1 MANLNSREMAKIAID
16 KKLCREYC
24 DASKGAD
31 NFIVYLNDGDEFQ
44 IQLFNPTNRVI
55 GAKLKFNNEHK
66 GWFSSDNYVVLRPA
80 ERVWLERFLD
90 CHDKFI
96 FNTYEVS
103 NSTQVME
110 AIKDN
115 GDITVEFY
123 YEDNSSRSRG
133 ITISQPILYSEPLT
147 FAPQHTY
154 YCGDSVSNISGS
166 VRCGTNSCVNTLGFA
181 SSATTL
187 TSSADTEA
195 SSYSYTGSA
204 STSASG
210 ARCLKKST
218 KTVETGRVEH
228 GSYSSQNFKNVYY
241 EFESWPFTTKH
252 FKLLPVSRKQYSDS
266 DLRKVYCTNC
276 GKKLSPKFKFCPVC
290 GTKVNG

>member
-1 MANLNSREMAKIAID
+1 MANLNPREMAKIAVE
-16 KKLCREYC
+16 KRLCKEYC
-24 DASKGAD
+24 DASKGVD

-66 GWFSSDNYVVLRPA
+66 GWFSSDNYVVLRPG

-103 NSTQVME
+103 NSSQVME

-115 GDITVEFY
+115 GDITVQFY
-123 YEDNSSRSRG
+123 YEDESSRSRG
-133 ITISQPILYSEPLT
+133 ITVSQPLVYTEPFT

-154 YCGDSVSNISGS
+154 YCSDSISDISGS
-166 VRCGTNSCVNTLGFA
+166 ITCGTNSCVNTLGFA

-187 TSSADTEA
+187 TSNADTA
-195 SSYSYTGSA
+195 SSSYSTATSTAKSLGKARSA
-204 STSASG
+204 
-210 ARCLKKST
+210 

-241 EFESWPFTTKH
+241 EFENWPFATKN

>member
-1 MANLNSREMAKIAID
+1 MANLNVREMAKIAID
-16 KKLCREYC
+16 KKLCKEYN
-24 DASKGAD
+24 DASKGVD

-55 GAKLKFNNEHK
+55 GAKLKFNDEHK
-66 GWFSSDNYVVLRPA
+66 GWFSSDNYVVLRPG
-80 ERVWLERFLD
+80 ERIWLERFLD

-103 NSTQVME
+103 NSRQVME

-115 GDITVEFY
+115 GDITVQFY

-133 ITISQPILYSEPLT
+133 ITISQPILYSEPFT

-154 YCGDSVSNISGS
+154 YYCGDSVNNISGS
-166 VRCGTNSCVNTLGFA
+166 VTCGTNSCVNTLGIA

-187 TSSADTEA
+187 TSNADV
-195 SSYSYTGSA
+195 
-204 STSASG
+204 TSASYSASAATSTAKSLG
-210 ARCLKKST
+210 KARSA

-228 GSYSSQNFKNVYY
+228 GSHSSQNFKNVYY
-241 EFESWPFTTKH
+241 EFESWPFATKY
-252 FKLLPVSRKQYSDS
+252 FKLLPVSRKQYSEG

-276 GKKLSPKFKFCPVC
+276 GKKLSPKFKFCPAC
-290 GTKVNG
+290 GAKVIN

>member
-66 GWFSSDNYVVLRPA
+66 GWFSSDNYVVLRPG

-154 YCGDSVSNISGS
+154 YCGDSVNSISSSS
-166 VRCGTNSCVNTLGFA
+166 VTCGTNSCVNTLGFA
-181 SSATTL
+181 SSATAL
-187 TSSADTEA
+187 TSNADVTSA
-195 SSYSYTGSA
+195 SYSA
-204 STSASG
+204 STAKSLG
-210 ARCLKKST
+210 KARST

-241 EFESWPFTTKH
+241 EFESWPFATKH

>member
-1 MANLNSREMAKIAID
+1 MANLNSREMAKIAVE
-16 KKLCREYC
+16 KRLCREYC

-55 GAKLKFNNEHK
+55 GAKLKFNDEHK
-66 GWFSSDNYVVLRPA
+66 GWFSSDNYVVLRPG

-103 NSTQVME
+103 NSRQVME

-123 YEDNSSRSRG
+123 YEDNSDRSRG
-133 ITISQPILYSEPLT
+133 ITISQPILFSEPLT

-154 YCGDSVSNISGS
+154 YCGDSVSSISGS
-166 VRCGTNSCVNTLGFA
+166 VTCGANSCVNTLGFA
-181 SSATTL
+181 DSATTL
-187 TSSADTEA
+187 TSNANI
-195 SSYSYTGSA
+195 
-204 STSASG
+204 TSASASASYSTAASTAKSLG
-210 ARCLKKST
+210 KARSA

-241 EFESWPFTTKH
+241 EFESWPFATKH

>member
-1 MANLNSREMAKIAID
+1 MANLNPREMAKIAVE
-16 KKLCREYC
+16 KRLCKEYC
-24 DASKGAD
+24 DASKGED

-55 GAKLKFNNEHK
+55 GAKLKFNDEHK
-66 GWFSSDNYVVLRPA
+66 GWFSSDNYVVLRPG

-103 NSTQVME
+103 NSRQVME

-115 GDITVEFY
+115 GDITVQFY
-123 YEDNSSRSRG
+123 YEDNSSRTRG
-133 ITISQPILYSEPLT
+133 ITISQPLLFSDTFT

-166 VRCGTNSCVNTLGFA
+166 ITCGLNSCVDTLGLA
-181 SSATTL
+181 NSATTL
-187 TSSADTEA
+187 TSNADV
-195 SSYSYTGSA
+195 
-204 STSASG
+204 TSASYNTATSAVKSLG
-210 ARCLKKST
+210 KARSA

-228 GSYSSQNFKNVYY
+228 GSYSNQNFKNVYY
-241 EFESWPFTTKH
+241 EFESWPFATKN

>member
-1 MANLNSREMAKIAID
+1 MANLNSREMAKIAVE
-16 KKLCREYC
+16 KRLCKEYC
-24 DASKGAD
+24 DASKGVD

-55 GAKLKFNNEHK
+55 GAKLKFNNEHR
-66 GWFSSDNYVVLRPA
+66 GWFSSDNYVVLRPG

-103 NSTQVME
+103 NSSQVME

-115 GDITVEFY
+115 GDITVQFY
-123 YEDNSSRSRG
+123 YEDESSRSRG
-133 ITISQPILYSEPLT
+133 ITVSQPLVYTEPFT

-154 YCGDSVSNISGS
+154 YCSDSINDISGS
-166 VRCGTNSCVNTLGFA
+166 ITCGTNSCVNTLGFA

-187 TSSADTEA
+187 TSNADTTA
-195 SSYSYTGSA
+195 SYSTA
-204 STSASG
+204 TSAVKSLG
-210 ARCLKKST
+210 KARSA

-241 EFESWPFTTKH
+241 EFENWPFATKN

>member
-1 MANLNSREMAKIAID
+1 MANLNPREMAKIAVE
-16 KKLCREYC
+16 KRLCKEYC
-24 DASKGAD
+24 DASKGED

-55 GAKLKFNNEHK
+55 GAKLKFNDEHK
-66 GWFSSDNYVVLRPA
+66 GWFSSDNYVVLRPG

-103 NSTQVME
+103 NSRQVME

-115 GDITVEFY
+115 GDITVQFY

-133 ITISQPILYSEPLT
+133 ITVSQPLVYTEPFT

-166 VRCGTNSCVNTLGFA
+166 ITCGTNSCVDTLGFA
-181 SSATTL
+181 DSATTL
-187 TSSADTEA
+187 TSNANV
-195 SSYSYTGSA
+195 
-204 STSASG
+204 TSASYTTATSAVKSLG
-210 ARCLKKST
+210 KARSA

-241 EFESWPFTTKH
+241 EFESWPFATKN

-276 GKKLSPKFKFCPVC
+276 GKKLSPKFKFCPAC